1 MRWRSAGVHF
11 PASLLLLVYLL
22 TGYVAGF
29 AFHRYHGP
37 SEDRGIIPI
46 DPTNSSLDY
55 DVVTVD
61 FYMRSYLTG
70 PIDDHFV
77 FLNKDTISAYVGPAP
92 IGHPSPDGSSGGSTI
107 RFWAIFNEKKN
118 AKCYIQSVFNWGEVV
133 VFICP
138 TPGIYRVYAFDK
150 KIKSVSELPRPIKA
164 KDVDRNVWEWT
175 SKQQTDAFDVLGGP
189 GIDHFPSHPPSLT
202 LYEKIQILLKQDGV
216 VKSDPVAVKKSF
228 YCYYWQYR
236 LVERARV
243 GYVGDEVVP
252 AVGRNGSYILFDL
265 IIWIAEPGAIPL
277 EETEYDVS
285 KLIVSAY
292 SKILTT
298 RFHSIGLFPCLR
310 YAHNVIEIVK
320 EIEFV
325 DSFDQSNQF
334 NSAPHWK
341 AILKIHTDRI
351 IATLSDIAFTVA
363 ARQNTASFGCF
374 VGDTRGFISVRRF
387 EFVKH
392 QKVERTSINLENSDI
407 WYREKKLIKHQ
418 IKHIYGHGVQYVG
431 NEWSKIF
438 QPGTVRPDMVIISN
452 PCITQEFAFSV
463 GGSLYV
469 AEGMLEKGAS
479 QATQVHLLDFKF
491 SEARFSDPRYFRYYI
506 RVFDVAFTPTHLAV
520 LLADGS
526 IILHSTSISQ
536 KGIARMTN
544 AEKYRP
550 SGFVKRRWCASTST
564 KKMSNTMLPIFS
576 RGGAIVI
583 LQLYPTEGHGSPVRM
598 WVTPPSSSCLPEGVG
613 FVSKARDASEV
624 INETDIH
631 YNEYVAVKR
640 SNHKTGLKE
649 DPLAPRPDPPSP
661 PPVNFEEEKTFLLN
675 RDKSRANDPHY
686 PPELTNPAA
695 KVLSQTSKNLNK
707 AVIYVVEED
716 EEEMRRVLKENGIT
730 NIPATN
736 DPAKDDLGLY
746 TVEFTAVEKQFILA
760 VKFKAVEIP
769 SNFSSTGRADPFQ
782 MMITTATI
790 TNFPLRVKLPED
802 FRTQDENLDVII
814 PFPGIIILRSK
825 PYSVPAVR
833 SRDPIEQEEH
843 KRELKGNKFVDYT
856 PEIFTMS
863 TAIPSYVID
872 FGDIFLY
879 TSLESRYARPL
890 HYYKWD
896 TMDAKMN
903 SGKPVA
909 FEESSIKFTQP
920 DRLYDAVVTEQGIIS
935 VLWRKKTRHL
945 IQDDVECIK
954 TAEGDTQTVAMGSVI
969 SLEGL
974 REVKPFFRNDN
985 VFQKATPDGEV
996 IYGIYDVKP
1005 FSPFPGCRPHTTFD
1019 DTRHDLEVCIQQP
1032 DALGH
1037 HTKPPFRF
1045 CDPSVPAPC
1054 RDPGFIKDCLDG
1066 FSTTTGCLRSN
1077 NVSCSERYKDGN
1089 FIRPSEMNSSDPLQ
1103 PSSCDPIEDSVTGC
1117 YPQHAPREEL
1127 RSVHIL
1133 GTPFLSYLIGS
1144 LKSVRTLHP
1153 EAPTPTATTTADDI
1167 DEPDVCPFASFNVH
1181 STNFDFAEV
1190 GYKTRITGQIS
1201 YLGRSI
1207 PTEADLIIE
1216 YDRSMGIVV
1225 EISASVQEERDL
1237 TTIRKTIDISF
1248 EMTDYTLAELN
1259 STTDYLLESLD
1270 FDDMR
1275 AREKSIAFSV
1285 TLRPTIVNM
1294 VCKNTD
1300 FFKTVQFNV
1309 GCNAFSQIRLIS
1321 EATPFKR
1328 INWTD
1333 VLDESKGN
1341 FKWWRDLSDPNNP
1354 NVSIPRAHIFPK
1366 QINGEFERQLCDNT
1380 RCVLPFFKLY
1390 QNEIFTVS
1398 YRDFV
1403 RPQFE
1408 QFLTVSSRRVSGNVV
1423 IYDLLG
1429 SKDFNLTM
1437 NQLKAGCYSNGG
1449 FWYDKLL
1456 NTTNY
1461 IGVGSTVHENV
1472 YKYYKDCFNSSDI
1485 TNREQ
1490 PFELHKTSFY
1500 LFNLTNH
1507 NRIKFKRQRNQM
1519 FIFRAV
1525 IVNTH
1530 FNRFTYCKLLDT
1542 FFMVRVAGIP
1552 IPRQGLALWHCLI
1565 VVLSVAG
1572 GFFLSY
1578 IFFYKFYTWKLDLG
1592 EVSIE
1597 NRLDDQDET
1606 LSKQAWMIE
1615 DADLPVESD
1624 HLIATLAHRHRIP
1637 DNVKSVMRKPGD
1649 LDDTSSIKMKNALAY
1664 KADDGSATKTTS

>member
-1 MRWRSAGVHF
+1 MIIAKLL
-11 PASLLLLVYLL
+11 SL
-22 TGYVAGF
+22 
-29 AFHRYHGP
+29 
-37 SEDRGIIPI
+37 
-46 DPTNSSLDY
+46 
-55 DVVTVD
+55 
-61 FYMRSYLTG
+61 
-70 PIDDHFV
+70 
-77 FLNKDTISAYVGPAP
+77 
-92 IGHPSPDGSSGGSTI
+92 SG
-107 RFWAIFNEKKN
+107 
-118 AKCYIQSVFNWGEVV
+118 
-133 VFICP
+133 
-138 TPGIYRVYAFDK
+138 
-150 KIKSVSELPRPIKA
+150 L
-164 KDVDRNVWEWT
+164 
-175 SKQQTDAFDVLGGP
+175 
-189 GIDHFPSHPPSLT
+189 
-202 LYEKIQILLKQDGV
+202 

-228 YCYYWQYR
+228 YCYYWMYR
-236 LVERARV
+236 LIETARV

-252 AVGRNGSYILFDL
+252 AVGRNGSYIIYDL
-265 IIWIAEPGAIPL
+265 YIWIAEPGAIPIQ
-277 EETEYDVS
+277 ETEYDLAKLTVS
-285 KLIVSAY
+285 SY
-292 SKILTT
+292 SRILTK

-310 YAHNVIEIVK
+310 YAHSVIEIVK

-325 DSFDQSNQF
+325 NSYDQGNKF

-351 IATLSDIAFTVA
+351 ISTLSDIAFTVA

-374 VGDTRGFISVRRF
+374 VGDTRAFISVRRF

-392 QKVERTSINLENSDI
+392 QKVERTSINLDNSEI

-438 QPGTVRPDMVIISN
+438 QPGTVRADMVIISN

-469 AEGMLEKGAS
+469 AEGMLERGAS
-479 QATQVHLLDFKF
+479 QTTRVHLLDFKF
-491 SEARFSDPRYFRYYI
+491 SEARFSDERYFRYYL

-544 AEKYRP
+544 AGKYRP
-550 SGFVKRRWCASTST
+550 SGFVKRRWCANTST
-564 KKMSNTMLPIFS
+564 KKMSNTILPIFS

-583 LQLYPTEGHGSPVRM
+583 LQLYPTEGNGSPVRM

-613 FVSKARDASEV
+613 FVGKARESAQV

-649 DPLAPRPDPPSP
+649 DPLKPRPEP
-661 PPVNFEEEKTFLLN
+661 PPPPAINIEEEETFLLN
-675 RDKSRANDPHY
+675 QDQSLLNDPHY

-695 KVLSQTSKNLNK
+695 KVINDSPKNLNK
-707 AVIYVVEED
+707 AVIYVVEEN
-716 EEEMRRVLKENGIT
+716 EAEMRRVLKENGIT

-760 VKFKAVEIP
+760 VKFKAIEIP
-769 SNFSSTGRADPFQ
+769 GNFSAAGRSDPFQ

-790 TNFPLRVKLPED
+790 TNFPLRVKLPKD
-802 FRTQDENLDVII
+802 FRTQDERLNVLV

-825 PYSVPAVR
+825 PYSVPAVK
-833 SRDPIEQEEH
+833 SRDPVEDEEH
-843 KRELKGNKFVDYT
+843 KRELKGAKFVDYT
-856 PEIFTMS
+856 PEIFTLS

-879 TSLESRYARPL
+879 TSLESRFARPL
-890 HYYKWD
+890 HYFKWD
-896 TMDAKMN
+896 TMDVKLK
-903 SGKPVA
+903 SGEPVK

-920 DRLYDAVVTEQGIIS
+920 GRLYDAVVTEQGIIS
-935 VLWRKKTRHL
+935 VLWRKRTSHL
-945 IQDDVECIK
+945 IQDDVECMK
-954 TAEGDTQTVAMGSVI
+954 TVDGDTQTVAMGSVI

-985 VFQKATPDGEV
+985 VFQKATPEGEV
-996 IYGIYDVKP
+996 IYGIYNVKP
-1005 FSPFPGCRPHTTFD
+1005 HAPFRNCRQHSDYEETKDDPH
-1019 DTRHDLEVCIQQP
+1019 VCIQQP
-1032 DALGH
+1032 TEALLERP
-1037 HTKPPFRF
+1037 KFYF
-1045 CDPSVPAPC
+1045 CAPSVPAPC
-1054 RDPGFIKDCLDG
+1054 RDPGFIDECDLKNLN
-1066 FSTTTGCLRSN
+1066 SSIACLRRN
-1077 NVSCSERYKDGN
+1077 TVICRKDRYDDGD
-1089 FIRPSEMNSSDPLQ
+1089 FKRPSDAGA
-1103 PSSCDPIEDSVTGC
+1103 SCNKMDSQVTGC
-1117 YPQHAPREEL
+1117 FPKHSPREEL

-1144 LKSVRTLHP
+1144 LKTTRSLHP
-1153 EAPTPTATTTADDI
+1153 EAPSDVSKADDI
-1167 DEPDVCPFASFNVH
+1167 DEPDVCPFASFNVY

-1190 GYKTRITGQIS
+1190 GYMTRITGQIS
-1201 YLGRSI
+1201 YLGKSI

-1225 EISASVQEERDL
+1225 EISSSVQEERDL

-1248 EMTDYTLAELN
+1248 EMTDYTLDELN
-1259 STTDYLLESLD
+1259 STTDYLFESLD
-1270 FDDMR
+1270 YDDMR

-1300 FFKTVQFNV
+1300 FFKTIQFNV

-1341 FKWWRDLSDPNNP
+1341 FKWERDLSDPNSP
-1354 NVSIPRAHIFPK
+1354 NASIPRAHIFEK
-1366 QINGEFERQLCDNT
+1366 QVKGEFERQLCDKT

-1408 QFLTVSSRRVSGNVV
+1408 QFLTVNSRRVSGNVV

-1429 SKDFNLTM
+1429 SKDFNLTV
-1437 NQLKAGCYSNGG
+1437 NQLRAGCYSNGEL
-1449 FWYDKLL
+1449 WYDTLL
-1456 NTTNY
+1456 NSTKY
-1461 IGVGSTVHENV
+1461 IGVGTSIHENI
-1472 YKYYKDCFNSSDI
+1472 YKYYKNCFNASEL

-1490 PFELHKTSFY
+1490 PYQLHSSAFY
-1500 LFNLTNH
+1500 MFNLTNR
-1507 NRIKFKRQRNQM
+1507 NRIKFKRQRNQL

-1525 IVNTH
+1525 VLNTYY
-1530 FNRFTYCKLLDT
+1530 NRFTYCKLLDT

-1552 IPRQGLALWHCLI
+1552 IPRQGLALWHCI
-1565 VVLSVAG
+1565 VVILLVAG

-1578 IFFYKFYTWKLDLG
+1578 VFFYRFYTWKLDLG
-1592 EVSIE
+1592 EVSGE

-1624 HLIATLAHRHRIP
+1624 HLIATLANRHHIAEG
-1637 DNVKSVMRKPGD
+1637 VKSSLRKAND
-1649 LDDTSSIKMKNALAY
+1649 QEQS
-1664 KADDGSATKTTS
+1664 TKSRSTIVFEENRGGK